1 MGVPDVVRPRDITTG
16 NTKVNTLFVSYIFN
30 TKHGLED
37 LTKEEY
43 EMAGMVDDDVEGSK
57 EERVFRFFINS
68 LGLEDVYINNL
79 YDDCSDGL
87 VLAKVC
93 DRIESGSV
101 DWKKIDK
108 APNNDFKKNINNNAV
123 VDACKH
129 MKLKMVGIGGVDNT
143 KKDKKL
149 VLAIVW

>member
-93 DRIESGSV
+93 DKIDPKSV
-101 DWKKIDK
+101 DWKKVDK

-123 VDACKH
+123 VEACKF
-129 MKLKMVGIGGVDNT
+129 MKLKMVGIGGVDIT